1 MINKVIDAICN
12 ALYLE
17 FGDDYKIYTD
27 TVEQGLKEP
36 CFSVFCIS
44 PMKKQFFGKKYKVSN
59 LYMVL
64 YFPKDKNEPSQE
76 INEVNERLFN
86 CLEYIKE
93 TGDLIRGTEMIGE
106 VIDDVLN
113 FKVKYEFFTLQSEK
127 GDPMGELTETTNAK
141 G

>member
-12 ALYLE
+12 VLYEE

-27 TVEQGLKEP
+27 TVEQDLKAP

-64 YFPKDKNEPSQE
+64 YFPKDENEPSYE
-76 INEVNERLFN
+76 INEVIERLYN

-93 TGDLIRGTEMIGE
+93 TDDLIRGIEMSGE

-113 FKVKYEFFTLQSEK
+113 FKVKYEFFTYQSEK
-127 GDPMGELTETTNAK
+127 GDPMEELSETSIAK